1 MNKYL
6 NRFLFVLFVFH
17 LPGSLSIQAQD
28 LFVGLSEIN
37 ITPPVGYP
45 HYRGISTG
53 VHDTLYAKAIY
64 FRQGDQEAVLVEC
77 DLLWISRFLSTDVRL
92 EAKKTN
98 GIPFQNMIIDGTNSH
113 TSPDYDVDILVLN
126 DNLRNTL
133 FAYPQ
138 IET

>member
-37 ITPPVGYP
+37 ITPRVGYP
-45 HYRGISTG
+45 QYRGISTG

-64 FRQGDQEAVLVEC
+64 FRQGDQEAGLVEC
-77 DLLWISRFLSTDVRL
+77 DRLWVGRFVSADVRL
-92 EAKKTN
+92 EADQRT
-98 GIPFQNMIIDGTNSH
+98 GIGCENMIIEGT
-113 TSPDYDVDILVLN
+113 TSDT
-126 DNLRNTL
+126 RAASRGT
-133 FAYPQ
+133 
-138 IET
+138 T